1 MYINYLLKEMFCES
15 EAVVSL
21 IPQKQTFKQLSIIK
35 ILGCFFI
42 ARKGEIM
49 FDKMFK
55 DIADNLCEIL
65 AQFVANIPTG
75 YVEADFEVQFLKI
88 QIAFKNK
95 AITYEEMIKLCD
107 SLADNEK
114 IWKKLNNKK

>member
-1 MYINYLLKEMFCES
+1 
-15 EAVVSL
+15 
-21 IPQKQTFKQLSIIK
+21 
-35 ILGCFFI
+35 
-42 ARKGEIM
+42 M

-75 YVEADFEVQFLKI
+75 FVEADFEVQFLKI